1 MQLLFRWIREVFLKG
16 FCTAEP
22 LSLEQYSFPISCGD
36 HRSSEGSSMYAVQC
50 PHCGSVVD
58 IPDEAVGTNRTHC
71 WNVARCNDCD
81 TGFDYDDEEI
91 QLVLDE
97 SEAKWD

>member
-1 MQLLFRWIREVFLKG
+1 MLLRFLREVLFKG

-22 LSLEQYSFPISCGD
+22 LSLEQFSFPKPCGE
-36 HRSSEGSSMYAVQC
+36 HRSPERSAMYAVQC

-58 IPDEAVGTNRTHC
+58 IPDDAVGIHRTHR
-71 WNVARCNDCD
+71 WNVARCDDCA

-91 QLVLDE
+91 ELVVEELEVE
-97 SEAKWD
+97 SN